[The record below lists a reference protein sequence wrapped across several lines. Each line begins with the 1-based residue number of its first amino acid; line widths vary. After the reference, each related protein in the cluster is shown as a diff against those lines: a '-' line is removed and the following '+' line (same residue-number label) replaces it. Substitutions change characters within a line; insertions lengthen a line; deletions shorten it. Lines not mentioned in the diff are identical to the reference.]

1 MINGGIIVSI
11 FDLFENQISMESNEN
26 REKFYQL
33 VLKMS
38 EAERVDELLEAVKD
52 DAKLDALFKE
62 FNL

>member
-1 MINGGIIVSI
+1 MSI
-11 FDLFENQISMESNEN
+11 FDLFENQITLDSNEN

-38 EAERVDELLEAVKD
+38 EADRVDELLEAVKD
-52 DAKLDALFKE
+52 DAKIEELIKE

>member
-1 MINGGIIVSI
+1 MSI